1 MKGTLWKTI
10 VFVVV
15 FLVIFENVNRLFM
28 DKYSY
33 IKYKDFYS
41 ERENLDVL
49 FLGTSRV
56 INGVDP
62 MELWHDWGIASY
74 NLANYS
80 ETICTN
86 YWQLVNA
93 LQYTQPKVVVLDLFA
108 SHTEYTVNDAML
120 HHFTDAMPM
129 GRTKIRTV
137 MDLEEEN
144 RWDQYLFEFSLYHSR
159 WNGELTLQDIKPE
172 LWKTR
177 GGEIRYNVV
186 PNDQPQFVPKE
197 QYNEMSGVNLEYLQK
212 IIDLC
217 KQKEIQIILTYMPY
231 APDETSQRNANYGY
245 IIAKK
250 NDIPYLDIIREG
262 LEFNFAT
269 DMADDGGHMS
279 ALGARKVTDFLGKY
293 LTEKCNVP
301 DRRNDHSY
309 DYWNA
314 DYTDYTNYMQFK
326 ANMINDQTDLMFFLV
341 LLSDR
346 NLETAIYLG
355 TDSLALKDRNIAELL
370 ESIAI
375 FGHAEYFIKNSFE
388 DNEICIEVMN
398 KNTNEKI
405 SVKTFYREELNLW
418 KEG

>member
-1 MKGTLWKTI
+1 MKGILWKTI
-10 VFVVV
+10 AFIAI
-15 FLVIFENVNRLFM
+15 FLVIFGNVNRLFM

-33 IKYKDFYS
+33 IKYKDFYN
-41 ERENLDVL
+41 EKENLDVL
-49 FLGTSRV
+49 FLGTSRMV
-56 INGVDP
+56 NGVDP

-80 ETICTN
+80 ETISTN

-129 GRTKIRTV
+129 TKTKIRTV
-137 MDLEEEN
+137 MNLEDKN
-144 RWDQYLFEFSLYHSR
+144 RWDEYLFEFSLYHSR
-159 WNGELTLQDIKPE
+159 WNGELTMQDIKPE

-186 PNDQPQFVPKE
+186 PNEQPHFIPKD

-217 KQKEIQIILTYMPY
+217 KQEEIQIILTYLPY
-231 APDETSQRNANYGY
+231 ASDETSQRNANYGY
-245 IIAKK
+245 IIAEK

-279 ALGARKVTDFLGKY
+279 ALGARKVTDYLGKY

-309 DYWNA
+309 DYWNI
-314 DYTDYTNYMQFK
+314 DYTNYMQFK
-326 ANMINDQTDLMFFLV
+326 ENMINNQTDLLFFLV

-346 NLETAIYLG
+346 NLETSIYLG
-355 TDSLALKDRNIAELL
+355 TDSFAFKDCNIAELL
-370 ESIAI
+370 ESIDI
-375 FGHAEYFIKNSFE
+375 FGHAEYFIKDSFE
-388 DNEICIEVMN
+388 NNKIYIEVLD

-405 SVKTFYREELNLW
+405 AVKTFYREELNLW

>member
-1 MKGTLWKTI
+1 
-10 VFVVV
+10 
-15 FLVIFENVNRLFM
+15 
-28 DKYSY
+28 
-33 IKYKDFYS
+33 
-41 ERENLDVL
+41 
-49 FLGTSRV
+49 
-56 INGVDP
+56 
-62 MELWHDWGIASY
+62 
-74 NLANYS
+74 
-80 ETICTN
+80 
-86 YWQLVNA
+86 
-93 LQYTQPKVVVLDLFA
+93 
-108 SHTEYTVNDAML
+108 
-120 HHFTDAMPM
+120 
-129 GRTKIRTV
+129 
-137 MDLEEEN
+137 
-144 RWDQYLFEFSLYHSR
+144 
-159 WNGELTLQDIKPE
+159 
-172 LWKTR
+172 
-177 GGEIRYNVV
+177 
-186 PNDQPQFVPKE
+186 
-197 QYNEMSGVNLEYLQK
+197 
-212 IIDLC
+212 
-217 KQKEIQIILTYMPY
+217 MPY

-314 DYTDYTNYMQFK
+314 DYTNYMQFK

-398 KNTNEKI
+398 KNKNEKI